1 MKNWAGGAVYGLLMR
16 GLPAGR
22 AAGEQGTVAIVCLAS
37 LGDLVEACSA
47 VRALVR
53 RGLRVK
59 LVCRQ
64 GAGMEQ
70 FAALTGLFEEV
81 IALPH
86 GFLARPGNIRRLK
99 SVHAGTVLVMPAERH
114 ILSDLYALAITA
126 NRRILPDTMQGCSL
140 PKLKRRTD
148 ALADELVPVDAR
160 RERERNAQYL
170 RGAGLYDGPLAPF
183 SLDRAEREDR
193 HSGPIMVFPGAGGGP
208 AKQWPVERFAA
219 VAGALSRE
227 TGREVLVC
235 GTEGER
241 ALGEVLCAKLS
252 VPADDLCG
260 RTDLRRLAELL
271 FGCGLVLANDSGSAH
286 MAMACGAPT
295 VIVCGCWEYGR
306 FFPDPDLPEN
316 CRAVTAQKDALAC
329 IPCGVSRPD
338 CVKQGAAPCV
348 LAVGEDE
355 VLRAARTCI
364 KNV

>member
-1 MKNWAGGAVYGLLMR
+1 MR

-22 AAGEQGTVAIVCLAS
+22 AAGEQDTVAIVCLAS

-47 VRALVR
+47 VQALAR
-53 RGLRVK
+53 QGLRVK
-59 LVCRQ
+59 LICRQ

-86 GFLARPGNIRRLK
+86 GFLSRPGNIRRLK

-126 NRRILPDTMQGCSL
+126 DRRILPDTMQGCSL

-148 ALADELVPVDAR
+148 ALTDELVMVDAR
-160 RERERNAQYL
+160 HERERYGQYL
-170 RGAGLYDGPLAPF
+170 RGAGLYEGPLAPF
-183 SLDRAEREDR
+183 MLEQVKRANRR
-193 HSGPIMVFPGAGGGP
+193 AGPIMVFPGAGGGP

-219 VAGALSRE
+219 VVDTLGRG

-241 ALGEVLCAKLS
+241 TLGEALCEKLS
-252 VPADDLCG
+252 VPTENLCG
-260 RTDLRRLAELL
+260 RTDLRRLTELL

-286 MAMACGAPT
+286 MAMACGAPA
-295 VIVCGCWEYGR
+295 VIVCGGWEYGR
-306 FFPDPDLPEN
+306 FFPDPDLPKN
-316 CRAVTAQKDALAC
+316 CRAVIAQEDALAC

-348 LAVGEDE
+348 LAVSEEE
-355 VLRAARTCI
+355 VLRSANSFLEA
-364 KNV
+364 V